1 MTPDGASTRLPGAY
15 WRLWSAAAISNL
27 GDGVFA
33 VALPLLAA
41 RITDDRVSVG
51 LIATFFTIPWLL
63 FAVPIGV
70 LIDRSDR
77 RRVMVTADVC
87 RATLVGALALVA
99 AFADVQ
105 IWMLW
110 VLAFGLGVGEVFFDS
125 TSQTIIPA
133 IVPGEQLER
142 ANGYSYAT
150 EIATNTFLGMPL
162 GSVLFGFVVWLPFG
176 LDAASF
182 VAAAALAASLHGT
195 FRPSSGGP
203 TGQSMTQSLRA
214 GVRWLWH
221 HRLLRNVAIAAGT
234 ANFAY
239 GATQATLV
247 LFALEELGIRE
258 RLFGPV
264 LALVGAGSVLAGFTG
279 GRVIGRLGRRSTL
292 IAVGVLP
299 VLTCAATGLFANA
312 WLAVPMYAIQAI
324 ASTLFTIVTLSLRQQ
339 LIPDHLL
346 GRVNSVYRWFAAGG
360 MALGALAGAFVAD
373 GFGLRAPYFV
383 AAALLLV
390 PLVIVMA
397 TFTTAR
403 IDAALAEAAADETA
417 SAL

>member
-1 MTPDGASTRLPGAY
+1 MNAAGERTPLPGAY
-15 WRLWSAAAISNL
+15 WRLWTAGAISNL

-33 VALPLLAA
+33 VALPLMAA

-63 FAVPIGV
+63 FAVPVGV

-77 RRVMVTADVC
+77 RRVMVTADTC
-87 RATLVGALALVA
+87 RAALVGALALVA

-110 VLAFGLGVGEVFFDS
+110 VLAFGLGTGEVFFDS

-182 VAAAALAASLHGT
+182 VAAATLAASLRGT
-195 FRPSSGGP
+195 FRPAPGGP
-203 TGQSMTQSLRA
+203 SGQSMTQSLRA

-221 HRLLRNVAIAAGT
+221 HRLLRSVAIAAGS
-234 ANFAY
+234 ANLAY

-247 LFALEELGIRE
+247 LFALDELGLGE

-264 LALVGAGSVLAGFTG
+264 LAIVGAGSVLAGFTG
-279 GRVIGRLGRRSTL
+279 GRVIQRLGRRAT
-292 IAVGVLP
+292 IIVVGILP
-299 VLTCAATGLFANA
+299 ILTCATVGLFPHP
-312 WLAVPMYAIQAI
+312 AVALPMYAVQA
-324 ASTLFTIVTLSLRQQ
+324 ASSTLFTIVTLSLRQQ

-360 MALGALAGAFVAD
+360 MALGALAGSFVAEA
-373 GFGLRAPYFV
+373 FGLRAPYFL
-383 AAALLLV
+383 AAALLAV
-390 PLVIVMA
+390 PFGIVLL

-403 IDAALAEAAADETA
+403 IDAALADA
-417 SAL
+417 SAG

>member
-1 MTPDGASTRLPGAY
+1 MNAAGERTRLPGAY
-15 WRLWSAAAISNL
+15 WRLWTAGAISNL

-33 VALPLLAA
+33 VALPLMAA

-63 FAVPIGV
+63 FAVPVGV

-77 RRVMVTADVC
+77 RRVMVSADAC
-87 RATLVGALALVA
+87 RAALVGGLALVA
-99 AFADVQ
+99 AFSEVR

-133 IVPGEQLER
+133 IVPAEKLER

-182 VAAAALAASLHGT
+182 VAAAALATSLRGT
-195 FRPSSGGP
+195 FRPAAGGP
-203 TGQSMTQSLRA
+203 LGQSVGQSLRA

-221 HRLLRNVAIAAGT
+221 HPLLRNVAVAAGVG
-234 ANFAY
+234 NLAY

-247 LFALEELGIRE
+247 LFALERLDLDE

-264 LALVGAGSVLAGFTG
+264 LALVGAGSVLAGVAG
-279 GRVIGRLGRRSTL
+279 GRVIGRAGRRATL
-292 IAVGVLP
+292 VAVAVLP
-299 VLTCAATGLFANA
+299 VLTCATIGLFPNV
-312 WLAVPMYAIQAI
+312 WVAVPMYTVQAV
-324 ASTLFTIVTLSLRQQ
+324 ASTLFTIVTVSLRQQ

-360 MALGALAGAFVAD
+360 MALGALAGSFIAAAL
-373 GFGLRAPYFV
+373 GLRAPYFV
-383 AAALLLV
+383 AAGLLLV
-390 PLVIVMA
+390 PLALVVT

-403 IDAALAEAAADETA
+403 IDSALAES
-417 SAL
+417 SAG

>member
-1 MTPDGASTRLPGAY
+1 MNAAGERTPLPGAY
-15 WRLWSAAAISNL
+15 WRLWTAGAISNL

-33 VALPLLAA
+33 VALPLMAA

-63 FAVPIGV
+63 FAVPVGV

-77 RRVMVTADVC
+77 RRVMVTADTC
-87 RATLVGALALVA
+87 RAALVGALALVA

-110 VLAFGLGVGEVFFDS
+110 VLAFGLGTGEVFFDS

-182 VAAAALAASLHGT
+182 VAAATLAASLRGT
-195 FRPSSGGP
+195 FRPAPGGP
-203 TGQSMTQSLRA
+203 SGQSMTQSLRA

-221 HRLLRNVAIAAGT
+221 HRLLRSVAIAAGS
-234 ANFAY
+234 ANLAY

-247 LFALEELGIRE
+247 LFALDELGLGE

-264 LALVGAGSVLAGFTG
+264 LAIVGAGSVLAGFTG
-279 GRVIGRLGRRSTL
+279 GRVIQRLGRRAT
-292 IAVGVLP
+292 IIVVGILP
-299 VLTCAATGLFANA
+299 ILTCATVGLFPHPAV
-312 WLAVPMYAIQAI
+312 AVPMYAVQA
-324 ASTLFTIVTLSLRQQ
+324 ASSTLFTIVTLSLRQQ

-360 MALGALAGAFVAD
+360 MALGALAGSFVAEA
-373 GFGLRAPYFV
+373 FGLRAPYFL
-383 AAALLLV
+383 AAALLAV
-390 PLVIVMA
+390 PFGIVLL

-403 IDAALAEAAADETA
+403 IDAALADA
-417 SAL
+417 SAG

>member
-1 MTPDGASTRLPGAY
+1 MNAAGERTPLPGAY
-15 WRLWSAAAISNL
+15 WRLWTAGAISNL

-33 VALPLLAA
+33 VALPLMAA

-63 FAVPIGV
+63 FAVPAGV

-77 RRVMVTADVC
+77 RRVMVTADTC
-87 RATLVGALALVA
+87 RAALVGALALVA

-110 VLAFGLGVGEVFFDS
+110 VLAFGLGTGEVFFDS

-182 VAAAALAASLHGT
+182 VAAATLAASLRGT
-195 FRPSSGGP
+195 FRPAPGGP
-203 TGQSMTQSLRA
+203 SGQSMTQSLRA

-221 HRLLRNVAIAAGT
+221 HRLLRSVAIAAGS
-234 ANFAY
+234 ANLAY

-247 LFALEELGIRE
+247 LFALDELGLGE

-264 LALVGAGSVLAGFTG
+264 LAIVGAGSVLAGFTG
-279 GRVIGRLGRRSTL
+279 GRVIQRLGRRAT
-292 IAVGVLP
+292 IIVVGILP
-299 VLTCAATGLFANA
+299 ILTCATVGLFPHPAV
-312 WLAVPMYAIQAI
+312 AVPMYAVQA
-324 ASTLFTIVTLSLRQQ
+324 ASSTLFTIVTLSLRQQ

-360 MALGALAGAFVAD
+360 MALGALAGSFVAEA
-373 GFGLRAPYFV
+373 FGLRAPYFL
-383 AAALLLV
+383 AAALLAV
-390 PLVIVMA
+390 PFGIVLL

-403 IDAALAEAAADETA
+403 IDAALADA
-417 SAL
+417 SAG